1 VRILCQRLTA
11 TIHSLY
17 EHSVTVVHYLS
28 SQSASHSSY
37 GVGVTGASVGVT
49 GASVDV
55 TGANVGVTGANVGVT
70 GANVDVTGANVDV
83 TLESGADAGRGNS
96 AGKAV
101 GSNLVETLTVDDDD
115 DEMTDDDGARL
126 TAFTLHTHRISSHF
140 STKTYFKITITSAVR
155 EKSQN
160 T

>member
-1 VRILCQRLTA
+1 MRILCQRLTA

-49 GASVDV
+49 GASVD
-55 TGANVGVTGANVGVT
+55 VTGANVGVT